1 MRPGVSEATQNA
13 VNCVGTERH
22 KCIMRRAEHEVQ
34 LRASVSAADK
44 PEIECPEIDDRHS
57 ARCCR
62 CGLLWKNPSSG
73 RQSCRCSKTPF
84 FVAQYVAYYAALLL
98 PLEAKKKTAGEDSQ
112 PFQDEVLQQL
122 YPTKLFQPCLT
133 TLQVGSHSFRL
144 EVVVFRRA
152 RACALS
158 AAQAG
163 FVLCA
168 YYEAA
173 LFG

>member
-1 MRPGVSEATQNA
+1 
-13 VNCVGTERH
+13 
-22 KCIMRRAEHEVQ
+22 
-34 LRASVSAADK
+34 
-44 PEIECPEIDDRHS
+44 
-57 ARCCR
+57 
-62 CGLLWKNPSSG
+62 LLWKNPSSG
-73 RQSCRCSKTPF
+73 RQSCRSSRTLF
-84 FVAQYVAYYAALLL
+84 FVAYGFSFASG
-98 PLEAKKKTAGEDSQ
+98 EAKKKTAGKNSQ

-122 YPTKLFQPCLT
+122 YPTKLFQPSLT
-133 TLQVGSHSFRL
+133 ALQVRSHSFRL

-163 FVLCA
+163 FVLGA

>member
-1 MRPGVSEATQNA
+1 
-13 VNCVGTERH
+13 
-22 KCIMRRAEHEVQ
+22 
-34 LRASVSAADK
+34 
-44 PEIECPEIDDRHS
+44 
-57 ARCCR
+57 
-62 CGLLWKNPSSG
+62 LL
-73 RQSCRCSKTPF
+73 TI
-84 FVAQYVAYYAALLL
+84 AALLL
-98 PLEAKKKTAGEDSQ
+98 PLGAKKKTAGENSQ

-144 EVVVFRRA
+144 EVVVFQRA